1 MSQEIRLDLFT
12 DLNASLH
19 GNKFTTPNVFA
30 WVGKS
35 LTAWL
40 EGFLTELGVKETPV
54 IKGNVHPASYISG
67 RVYIAEGAIVEPT
80 AFIQGPCYIGPGS
93 EVRHGAYIRGGVYVG
108 AKCVVGHTTEVKGSM
123 FLDGAKAGHFAYV
136 GDSVLC
142 RNVNLGAGTKLA
154 NLPLQRRTI
163 RVRHPVGNA
172 IVSSEL
178 TKFSAVM
185 GDNSQTGCNS
195 VLSPGTLLL
204 PNTGVMPC
212 VHYRGTLLTGIAE

>member
-12 DLNASLH
+12 DLKACLH
-19 GNKFTTPNVFA
+19 GNKLTNPNVFSY
-30 WVGKS
+30 VGKS
-35 LTAWL
+35 LGTWL
-40 EGFLTELGVKETPV
+40 EAFLTELGVKDEPV

-80 AFIQGPCYIGPGS
+80 AFIQGPCYIGPDS
-93 EVRHGAYIRGGVYVG
+93 EVRHGAYIRGNVYVG

-185 GDNSQTGCNS
+185 GDNCQTGCNS
-195 VLSPGTLLL
+195 VLSPGTLLM

>member
-12 DLNASLH
+12 DLSASLH
-19 GNKFTTPNVFA
+19 GNKLTNPNVFA

-35 LTAWL
+35 LGGWL
-40 EGFLTELGVKETPV
+40 NEFLTELGVKDIPV
-54 IKGNVHPASYISG
+54 INGNAHPASYISG
-67 RVYIAEGAIVEPT
+67 RVFIAEGAIVEPT
-80 AFIQGPCYIGPGS
+80 AFIQGPCYIGPNS
-93 EVRHGAYIRGGVYVG
+93 EVRHGAYIRGDTYIGSN
-108 AKCVVGHTTEVKGSM
+108 CVVGHTTEVKGSM

-136 GDSVLC
+136 GDSLLC

-154 NLPLQRRTI
+154 NLPLQRRVI
-163 RVRHPVGNA
+163 RVRHPVGNS

-178 TKFSAVM
+178 NKFSAVM
-185 GDNSQTGCNS
+185 GDNCQTGCNA

-212 VHYRGTLLTGIAE
+212 THFRGTLLSGIAD